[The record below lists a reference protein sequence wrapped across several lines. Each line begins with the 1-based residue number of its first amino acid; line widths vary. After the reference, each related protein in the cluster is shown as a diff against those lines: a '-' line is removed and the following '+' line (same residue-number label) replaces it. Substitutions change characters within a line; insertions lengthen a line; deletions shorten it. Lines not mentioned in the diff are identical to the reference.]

1 MSCSLLSDYFTIQR
15 LLTLNFELKVTTIL
29 NVLTT
34 LASNLFHRAVWLPA
48 AWMTVLVYQTW
59 RKTRSHALA
68 KYLGSETDVKLCFP
82 QPMDMSFQVGHI
94 SMSSCLNFWQK
105 VLKISLNEA
114 CPCWP
119 AQTRFASRM
128 TRPSLFEEQLPKHK
142 GYTEKSS
149 EKRVQKGI
157 LSNLRQKMGCLSRW
171 FNLRLES
178 YSRLCEKVSGYM
190 AFGVKF
196 WSFCCFMY
204 LKMQQICLP
213 HQPHCNLKVVRYLSE
228 SVELARFINNHFTP
242 KNELTETI
250 VNSFPFMNARILTVW
265 SIY

>member
-1 MSCSLLSDYFTIQR
+1 MGEIFQKFKSVNFAIFPSHQTTRINKFIVAMSCSLLSDYFTIQR

-29 NVLTT
+29 KVLTT

-48 AWMTVLVYQTW
+48 AWMTVHVYQTW
-59 RKTRSHALA
+59 RKTLSHALA

-114 CPCWP
+114 CPYWS

-128 TRPSLFEEQLPKHK
+128 TRPSLFYEQLPKHK
-142 GYTEKSS
+142 G
-149 EKRVQKGI
+149 I
-157 LSNLRQKMGCLSRW
+157 LSNVRQKIGCLSRW

-178 YSRLCEKVSGYM
+178 FPRLCEKVSGYM

-204 LKMQQICLP
+204 LKMQQIFLP
-213 HQPHCNLKVVRYLSE
+213 HQPHFNLKVVRYLSE
-228 SVELARFINNHFTP
+228 SVELARFIS
-242 KNELTETI
+242 
-250 VNSFPFMNARILTVW
+250 NS
-265 SIY
+265 